1 MYSGVVNVF
10 ESTVIRVVI
19 QPYRSNRT
27 VAISEASGTICRK
40 QLQCNSH
47 AARCRVEPAT
57 VNYERLDLAEQ
68 QRSANYWITQRLI
81 GAAC

>member
-19 QPYRSNRT
+19 QPYRSYRT
-27 VAISEASGTICRK
+27 VDISEASGTICRK
-40 QLQCNSH
+40 QLQLRT
-47 AARCRVEPAT
+47 RCRVEPAT